1 MTKFVIG
8 LLLGLI
14 LGVAGAAGFL
24 ITAQGGDYLIGTS
37 PRVRELEADLR
48 DGQREREWLRERL
61 AEGNKLVESLE
72 SRFVG
77 LAARFETLSAA
88 PRSPA
93 QPPPAQPPPAAR
105 PLPAPAALR
114 PGPALGKPLPAP
126 TPTQV
131 EPAPA
136 ATAS

>member
-93 QPPPAQPPPAAR
+93 QPPPAAR